1 MRRTGLELGPELM
14 VRRRFRKALL
24 SRNCPADM
32 DIPEESQMLST
43 LTHKFFTNRS
53 AGAAIGARKRA
64 FYGALCGIAPLV
76 PALRFDLAVYKL
88 PTHAC
93 PITSPESVIHWLF
106 LICLQQIGLAIDI
119 DKRRRSTSHR
129 RVFVRV
135 SLSRL
140 EKLDLC
146 SCSAPQ

>member
-14 VRRRFRKALL
+14 VRRRFQKACL

-43 LTHKFFTNRS
+43 LTHKFFTSRS
-53 AGAAIGARKRA
+53 AGVAVGARKRA
-64 FYGALCGIAPLV
+64 FLGALWWYCSLV
-76 PALRFDLAVYKL
+76 PAMRVDLAVYKL
-88 PTHAC
+88 PTPAC
-93 PITSPESVIHWLF
+93 PVTLPESSIHWLF
-106 LICLQQIGLAIDI
+106 HTCLHQIGLAIDI

-135 SLSRL
+135 KPSRL
-140 EKLDLC
+140 EKLDLRC
-146 SCSAPQ
+146 CSAPK